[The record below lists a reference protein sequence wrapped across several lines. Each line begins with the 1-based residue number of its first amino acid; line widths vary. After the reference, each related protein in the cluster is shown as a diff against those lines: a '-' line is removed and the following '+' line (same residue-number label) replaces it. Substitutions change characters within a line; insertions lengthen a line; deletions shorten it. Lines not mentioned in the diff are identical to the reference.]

1 MEGEA
6 QTSTRTGSARILIA
20 DDHALVRD
28 GYQRMMDREPDL
40 EVVGEASNG
49 REAVELCRRLRPDL
63 VLMDVRMPEMDG
75 LEATREIKGELSTT
89 SVLVVTT
96 YDNPDYLFEAVEAG
110 AAGYVLKDAP
120 KHQLL
125 DAVRR
130 TLSGES
136 PLNQELAMQLISRF
150 AHGSR
155 EPTAQAGVPK
165 PRGAAAAP
173 PREAL
178 TPRELEILQLL
189 AQGKSN
195 PQIAQELVISRLTAK
210 THVERI
216 IRKLGVS
223 DRTQAALRAIELGM
237 VTPET
242 GR

>member
-1 MEGEA
+1 M
-6 QTSTRTGSARILIA
+6 RILIA
-20 DDHALVRD
+20 DDHNLVRD
-28 GYQRMMDREPDL
+28 GYKLMLDREEDL

-49 REAVELCRRLRPDL
+49 REAVELCRKLRPQL

-75 LEATREIKGELSTT
+75 LEATRAIKGEFPTT

-120 KHQLL
+120 KSQLL

-130 TLSGES
+130 TLGGES

-150 AHGSR
+150 AR
-155 EPTAQAGVPK
+155 EYRRPHEP
-165 PRGAAAAP
+165 AAP
-173 PREAL
+173 PHSVARRSDEEAPALEAL
-178 TPRELEILQLL
+178 TPREHEVLQLL

-216 IRKLGVS
+216 IRKLEVS
-223 DRTQAALRAIELGM
+223 DRTQAALRAIELGL

-242 GR
+242 AG